1 MSAMPIVSVVLPVY
15 NREHL
20 VGEAIRSI
28 LDQRFQ
34 DWELIVVDDASTD
47 ATASVVGSFYDSR
60 LRLVQM
66 PANLG
71 VASARDLGIACARGA
86 YIATMD
92 SDDVA
97 LTDRL
102 ALQVEFMEHNPDVA
116 ILATDAIKVQ
126 AQRQVRMDY
135 PETDGA
141 IKAMLLK
148 VDGAMIHPT
157 TMIRRQ
163 FLRDHEVRYRSNFR
177 TDEDHCLY
185 LDAMLAGAR
194 FHNLKIPLLHY
205 RRHAGNVTLDPL
217 LAARKRPI
225 REQVA
230 QRFFPNLTTR
240 EIDALVELIEPR
252 QSLSVVQ
259 SVLGLAAIHK
269 AMTDLRSY
277 FGEDRAAVN
286 QLLARTSGRIVRALR
301 QPVDAPAATGGP

>member
-1 MSAMPIVSVVLPVY
+1 MNTEPIVSVVLPVF
-15 NREHL
+15 NRELL

-28 LDQRFQ
+28 LSQRFQ
-34 DWELIVVDDASTD
+34 DWELIVVDDGSTD
-47 ATASVVGSFYDSR
+47 ATAAMVETFIDSR
-60 LRLVQM
+60 LRLVRM

-71 VASARDLGIACARGA
+71 VACARDTGIACARGV

-92 SDDVA
+92 SDDLA
-97 LTDRL
+97 LPDRL
-102 ALQVEFMEHNPDVA
+102 AMQVDYLEKNPSIT

-126 AQRQVRMDY
+126 SQRQVRMDY

-163 FLRDHEVRYRSNFR
+163 FLRDHDVRYRSNFR

-194 FHNLKIPLLHY
+194 FHNLKIPLLVY
-205 RRHAGNVTLDPL
+205 RRHSGNVTLDPL
-217 LAARKRPI
+217 LSARKRPI
-225 REQVA
+225 RELVA
-230 QRFFPNLTTR
+230 RQFFPNLSTR

-252 QSLSVVQ
+252 QPLSVAQ
-259 SVLGLAAIHK
+259 SILGLAAMHK
-269 AMTDLRSY
+269 AMTEAQSY
-277 FGEDRAAVN
+277 FGEDRTIVN
-286 QLLARTSGRIVRALR
+286 QLLARTSGRIVKALR
-301 QPVDAPAATGGP
+301 QPVDIPTPTGGS